1 MGSNREKYEYCY
13 RNIGKT
19 LLFVCTNIISLTVN
33 REKEENR
40 ERKGP
45 VMEKTFYNRSTNG
58 AAFCAL

>member
-40 ERKGP
+40 ERK
-45 VMEKTFYNRSTNG
+45 RSG
-58 AAFCAL
+58 HGKDIS